1 MPNRPIVRFSEAVGE
16 RPTPDLRRARR
27 EAGVFR
33 ARARVVE
40 RARDRWRADGANA
53 AVASITALALGP
65 GLAVVLALV
74 LAVVPAVLGAASGAA
89 SFEWFA
95 YAALGL
101 AAPIGMFGALA
112 LHIRRLDARADG

>member
-65 GLAVVLALV
+65 GLALV
-74 LAVVPAVLGAASGAA
+74 LAVLGAASGAA